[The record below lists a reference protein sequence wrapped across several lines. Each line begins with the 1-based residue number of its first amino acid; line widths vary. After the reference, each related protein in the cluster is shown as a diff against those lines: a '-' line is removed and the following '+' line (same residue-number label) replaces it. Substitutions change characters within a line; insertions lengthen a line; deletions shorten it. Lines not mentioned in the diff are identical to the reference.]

1 MRNPPGLGVNFAV
14 SRRRSLAAGAVPGSP
29 SAWVLRKAA
38 SIAVVSRRKLGDPL
52 SMAWLEWIAPESGLR
67 VEGDGIRLRP
77 PRAHDYAEWRELR
90 AVSRGFLQPWEPT
103 WPADDL
109 SRAAFRRRL
118 TAYARD
124 REAGAAYPFF
134 VFRSSDDALAGG
146 ITLSNIRRGVAQMGS
161 VGYWCGRPFARHG
174 HTLAAVRALSN
185 FAFRTLGLHRLEA
198 ACIPDN
204 GPSRKLLLKAGFD
217 EEGYSRAYLKINGV
231 WRDHVLF
238 GLISPLTAP
247 EGPDEGVSV

>member
-1 MRNPPGLGVNFAV
+1 
-14 SRRRSLAAGAVPGSP
+14 
-29 SAWVLRKAA
+29 
-38 SIAVVSRRKLGDPL
+38 
-52 SMAWLEWIAPESGLR
+52 MALLDWIAPESGLR
-67 VEGDGIRLRP
+67 VEGEGVWLRP
-77 PRAHDYAEWRELR
+77 PRPHDYPEWRELR
-90 AVSRGFLQPWEPT
+90 AISKPFLQPWEPT

-109 SRAAFRRRL
+109 SRAAYRRRL
-118 TAYARD
+118 NAYARD

-134 VFRSSDDALAGG
+134 VFRAADDVLTGG

-174 HTLAAVRALSN
+174 HTLAAVRALGE

-198 ACIPDN
+198 ACIPEN
-204 GPSRKLLLKAGFD
+204 VPSRRLLVKAGYS
-217 EEGYSRAYLKINGV
+217 EEGYARTYLKINGD

-238 GLISPLTAP
+238 GLVSPIRAP